1 MIASVPGWALRP
13 VLFDA
18 CLEFWSD
25 TAVVMHLLCV
35 FLPFFLPEFCG
46 GHCGIINSR
55 FAQMEGSLVY
65 IGTKAYRTAVA
76 TVQTTM
82 FEGPA
87 GSFVLKADL

>member
-18 CLEFWSD
+18 CLEFGCSCCH
-25 TAVVMHLLCV
+25 APVVR
-35 FLPFFLPEFCG
+35 LPSFFLPEFCG

-55 FAQMEGSLVY
+55 FAQMEVSLVY

-76 TVQTTM
+76 TEQTTM

>member
-1 MIASVPGWALRP
+1 M
-13 VLFDA
+13 
-18 CLEFWSD
+18 
-25 TAVVMHLLCV
+25 
-35 FLPFFLPEFCG
+35 
-46 GHCGIINSR
+46 
-55 FAQMEGSLVY
+55 VY

>member
-1 MIASVPGWALRP
+1 MR
-13 VLFDA
+13 
-18 CLEFWSD
+18 
-25 TAVVMHLLCV
+25 
-35 FLPFFLPEFCG
+35 LPSFFLPELC

-76 TVQTTM
+76 IVQTTM